1 MQKKKLTPL
10 QIAGHILHTMFLSI
24 LAVLMAVVLILA
36 NTLLPTYG
44 RMVTE
49 VLGYKQAWKTP
60 AEGNNLD
67 LEYNKADYSSAD
79 EIREA
84 QQKLNEQIVGE
95 GTVMLKGDTKHLP
108 YAAGTKFSL
117 FSHSSVAY
125 LTGGYVASGI
135 TLKSALESRGFT
147 VNDTLW
153 DFYTIGNGKDYT
165 RGTGSINFGAA
176 EDFRLNECPI
186 DVITSEPG
194 LEDTFADTTA
204 VFVLSRV
211 VGEGRDMPRSMYNH
225 TDILED
231 KTKNYLEPDSVELGI
246 IDYLNKNFKDVVIL
260 INSPS
265 VMETG
270 WVEQYEN
277 IHTVLYTGLTGTYG
291 LNSVADILAGNVNP
305 SGHLVDTAAYDAFS
319 SPAAQN
325 YGSYYYFDEDGN
337 ITPYTYLDY
346 AEGIYVGYK
355 YYETRYED
363 AVMKNGNVGEYNYQE
378 TVQYPFG
385 YGLSLTTFEWKDFTA
400 TWSGDT
406 CTISVTVTNTGSTA
420 GKDVVQVYAQ
430 SPYTEYDKE
439 NAVEKSSVEL
449 VGYTKTGLL
458 EPGASETVTASF
470 EKEQL
475 KSYDAN
481 KAKTYILDEG
491 NYYITA
497 AADAHKAINN
507 ILAAKGYT
515 VADGMTE
522 DGNADFTA
530 VYVQPKF
537 DATTYATDTT
547 TGTEI
552 TNQFDAARGDFT
564 LLSRSDWTGTFPQHG
579 GEASDVIST
588 WGNEINGT
596 DADGNPASYEYGK
609 QASAEFLATLLERD
623 SGNPTDPSTLTDTIV
638 YGAQNGLGLIDLRGK
653 SYDDLIWDDLLDQ
666 LTAEDYQTLISS
678 SGYGTPELKSV
689 GKPYCMDADSA
700 TGLVF
705 GSATGLVFGSA
716 GGTTFNGAEVTAQT
730 WNRELAL
737 AFGNLLGNDALQG
750 SGTVGWYCP
759 ATNIHRTPFSGRNN
773 EYYSEDAFMSG
784 SMASATVQEAAKK
797 GLYTFVKHFALNDQ
811 ENHRGDGGDGG
822 VATWSGEQAIRE
834 IYLKPFEMCMKIDPV
849 EMNYLEKQEDGSY
862 QNATTTV
869 PACNALMTSFNRL
882 GVTWTGGH
890 YNLITNVL
898 RGEWG
903 FNGFIITDANS
914 HLGRMDARQ
923 MIEAGGSG
931 SLRYLKD
938 TQFIFDKDSI
948 SDYHYGR
955 EAAHSILYTI
965 ANSKAMNGAMPGSTL
980 TGMATDKKF
989 RILLTIVPA
998 LLLVFFVYRIFRVW
1012 KPSKRKLAKL
1022 EAKAAKKAAKQKQ
1035 A

>member
-1 MQKKKLTPL
+1 M
-10 QIAGHILHTMFLSI
+10 
-24 LAVLMAVVLILA
+24 
-36 NTLLPTYG
+36 
-44 RMVTE
+44 
-49 VLGYKQAWKTP
+49 
-60 AEGNNLD
+60 
-67 LEYNKADYSSAD
+67 
-79 EIREA
+79 
-84 QQKLNEQIVGE
+84 
-95 GTVMLKGDTKHLP
+95 
-108 YAAGTKFSL
+108 
-117 FSHSSVAY
+117 
-125 LTGGYVASGI
+125 
-135 TLKSALESRGFT
+135 
-147 VNDTLW
+147 
-153 DFYTIGNGKDYT
+153 
-165 RGTGSINFGAA
+165 
-176 EDFRLNECPI
+176 
-186 DVITSEPG
+186 
-194 LEDTFADTTA
+194 
-204 VFVLSRV
+204 
-211 VGEGRDMPRSMYNH
+211 
-225 TDILED
+225 
-231 KTKNYLEPDSVELGI
+231 
-246 IDYLNKNFKDVVIL
+246 
-260 INSPS
+260 
-265 VMETG
+265 
-270 WVEQYEN
+270 
-277 IHTVLYTGLTGTYG
+277 
-291 LNSVADILAGNVNP
+291 
-305 SGHLVDTAAYDAFS
+305 
-319 SPAAQN
+319 
-325 YGSYYYFDEDGN
+325 
-337 ITPYTYLDY
+337 
-346 AEGIYVGYK
+346 
-355 YYETRYED
+355 
-363 AVMKNGNVGEYNYQE
+363 
-378 TVQYPFG
+378 
-385 YGLSLTTFEWKDFTA
+385 
-400 TWSGDT
+400 
-406 CTISVTVTNTGSTA
+406 
-420 GKDVVQVYAQ
+420 
-430 SPYTEYDKE
+430 
-439 NAVEKSSVEL
+439 
-449 VGYTKTGLL
+449 
-458 EPGASETVTASF
+458 
-470 EKEQL
+470 
-475 KSYDAN
+475 
-481 KAKTYILDEG
+481 
-491 NYYITA
+491 
-497 AADAHKAINN
+497 
-507 ILAAKGYT
+507 
-515 VADGMTE
+515 
-522 DGNADFTA
+522 
-530 VYVQPKF
+530 
-537 DATTYATDTT
+537 
-547 TGTEI
+547 
-552 TNQFDAARGDFT
+552 
-564 LLSRSDWTGTFPQHG
+564 
-579 GEASDVIST
+579 
-588 WGNEINGT
+588 
-596 DADGNPASYEYGK
+596 
-609 QASAEFLATLLERD
+609 
-623 SGNPTDPSTLTDTIV
+623 TDTIV

-737 AFGNLLGNDALQG
+737 AFGNLLGNDALLG

>member
-186 DVITSEPG
+186 DVIMSEPG

-737 AFGNLLGNDALQG
+737 AFGNLLGNDALLG

>member
-737 AFGNLLGNDALQG
+737 AFGNLLGNDALLG

-998 LLLVFFVYRIFRVW
+998 LLLVFFVYRIFRVC
-1012 KPSKRKLAKL
+1012 KPS
-1022 EAKAAKKAAKQKQ
+1022 
-1035 A
+1035 

>member
-737 AFGNLLGNDALQG
+737 AFGNLLGNDALLG

>member
-125 LTGGYVASGI
+125 LIGGYFASGI

-705 GSATGLVFGSA
+705 GSA

-737 AFGNLLGNDALQG
+737 AFGNLLGNDALLG

-759 ATNIHRTPFSGRNN
+759 ATNIHRTPFSLCP
-773 EYYSEDAFMSG
+773 
-784 SMASATVQEAAKK
+784 AAWPPLLCRKQLKK
-797 GLYTFVKHFALNDQ
+797 
-811 ENHRGDGGDGG
+811 
-822 VATWSGEQAIRE
+822 
-834 IYLKPFEMCMKIDPV
+834 
-849 EMNYLEKQEDGSY
+849 
-862 QNATTTV
+862 
-869 PACNALMTSFNRL
+869 
-882 GVTWTGGH
+882 
-890 YNLITNVL
+890 
-898 RGEWG
+898 
-903 FNGFIITDANS
+903 
-914 HLGRMDARQ
+914 
-923 MIEAGGSG
+923 
-931 SLRYLKD
+931 
-938 TQFIFDKDSI
+938 
-948 SDYHYGR
+948 DY
-955 EAAHSILYTI
+955 IPL
-965 ANSKAMNGAMPGSTL
+965 
-980 TGMATDKKF
+980 
-989 RILLTIVPA
+989 
-998 LLLVFFVYRIFRVW
+998 
-1012 KPSKRKLAKL
+1012 
-1022 EAKAAKKAAKQKQ
+1022 
-1035 A
+1035 

>member
-1 MQKKKLTPL
+1 MQKKKLTPW
-10 QIAGHILHTMFLSI
+10 QVAGHILHTTILSI
-24 LAVLMAVVLILA
+24 LAILMAAILVLA

-44 RMVTE
+44 RMLNE
-49 VLGYKQAWKTP
+49 IIGYKQSWKTP

-67 LEYNKADYSSAD
+67 LEYSKADYSSAD
-79 EIREA
+79 EIKAA

-95 GTVMLKGDTKHLP
+95 GTVMLKGDTEHLP

-117 FSHSSVAY
+117 FSHSSVDY
-125 LTGGYVASGI
+125 LVGGYMGSGVS
-135 TLKSALESRGFT
+135 LKSALESRGFT
-147 VNDTLW
+147 VNDALW
-153 DFYTIGNGKDYT
+153 NFYSTGNGKTYT
-165 RGTGSINFGAA
+165 RGAGSINFGAA

-186 DVITSEPG
+186 DVITGEAG
-194 LEDTFADTTA
+194 LTDTFADTTA

-231 KTKNYLEPDSVELGI
+231 KPKSYLEPDSVELGI
-246 IDYLNKNFKDVVIL
+246 IDYLNKNFKDVVVL

-270 WVEQYEN
+270 WVENYEN
-277 IHTVLYTGLTGTYG
+277 IHTVLYTGLPGSYG
-291 LNSVADILAGNVNP
+291 LNAVADILAGNVNP

-319 SPAAQN
+319 SPATQN
-325 YGSYYYFDEDGN
+325 YGSYYYFDEEGN
-337 ITPYTYLDY
+337 ITPYTYLNY

-363 AVMKNGNVGEYNYQE
+363 AVMKSGNAGDYDYRK

-385 YGLSLTTFEWKDFTA
+385 YGLSLTTFDWKDYTA

-406 CTISVTVTNTGSTA
+406 CTVSVTVTNTGDVA
-420 GKDVVQVYAQ
+420 GKEVVQVYAQ

-439 NAVEKSSVEL
+439 NGVEKASVEL
-449 VGYTKTGLL
+449 VGYAKTSIL
-458 EPGASETVTASF
+458 EPGASETVTATF
-470 EKEQL
+470 DKEQL

-481 KAKTYILDEG
+481 KAKTYILDAG
-491 NYYITA
+491 DYYITA
-497 AADAHKAINN
+497 AEDSHKAVNN

-522 DGNADFTA
+522 DGNADLTA
-530 VYVQPKF
+530 VYTQPKF
-537 DATTYATDTT
+537 DAATYAVDTK

-552 TNQFDAARGDFT
+552 TNRFDAARGDFT
-564 LLSRSDWTGTFPQHG
+564 LLTRSDWTGTFPQHG

-596 DADGNPASYEYGK
+596 DADGNPASYEYK
-609 QASAEFLATLLERD
+609 KTASAEFLATMEERN
-623 SGNPTDPSTLTDTIV
+623 SGNPTDPATLTDTIV
-638 YGAQNGLGLIDLRGK
+638 YGAKNGLGLIDLRGK
-653 SYDDLIWDDLLDQ
+653 AYDDPLWDDLLDQ
-666 LTAEDYQTLISS
+666 LTPDDYQTLISS
-678 SGYGTPELKSV
+678 SGYGTPELQNV
-689 GKPYCMDADSA
+689 CKPYCMDADSA

-705 GSATGLVFGSA
+705 GSA
-716 GGTTFNGAEVTAQT
+716 GGATFNGAEVTAQT

-737 AFGNLLGNDALQG
+737 EFGRLLGNDALLG
-750 SGTVGWYCP
+750 AGTVGWYCP

-784 SMASATVQEAAKK
+784 SMASAAVQEAAKK

-811 ENHRGDGGDGG
+811 ENHRGDAQDAAA
-822 VATWSGEQAIRE
+822 ATWSGEQAIRE
-834 IYLKPFEMCMKIDPV
+834 IYLKPFEMCMKLDPV
-849 EMNYLEKQEDGSY
+849 EMNYLEKQADGSY
-862 QNATTTV
+862 KNATTTI

-890 YNLITNVL
+890 YNLLTGVL

-903 FNGFIITDANS
+903 FNGFVITDANS
-914 HLGRMDARQ
+914 YLGRMDARQ

-938 TQFIFDKDSI
+938 TQFTFDKDSV

-955 EAAHSILYTI
+955 KAAHSILYTI

-980 TGMATDKKF
+980 VGTPTDKQL
-989 RILLTIVPA
+989 RVVLTILPTLVLV
-998 LLLVFFVYRIFRVW
+998 LLVYRIFRVW

-1022 EAKAAKKAAKQKQ
+1022 EAKAAKKIAKKETN
-1035 A
+1035 

>member
-337 ITPYTYLDY
+337 ITPYTSLDY

-737 AFGNLLGNDALQG
+737 AFGNLLGNDALLG

>member
-737 AFGNLLGNDALQG
+737 EFGNLLGNDALLG